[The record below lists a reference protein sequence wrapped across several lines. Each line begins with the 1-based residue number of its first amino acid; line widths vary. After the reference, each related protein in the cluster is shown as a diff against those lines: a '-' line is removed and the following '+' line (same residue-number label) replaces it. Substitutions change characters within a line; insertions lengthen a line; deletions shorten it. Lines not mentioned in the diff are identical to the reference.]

1 MGLAVPVVTAPEQEL
16 VSSRDHAL
24 AARVRSELW
33 PGLAATRMALTL
45 TVPFGVA
52 ALIARAWVVAGGLL
66 GWGVVVAVARIRAG
80 RRAVL

>member
-1 MGLAVPVVTAPEQEL
+1 
-16 VSSRDHAL
+16 
-24 AARVRSELW
+24 
-33 PGLAATRMALTL
+33 
-45 TVPFGVA
+45 VA